1 MTAVELLIEARSRE
15 LVPGFSIR
23 RILPYAQRRNVGPF
37 VFLDH
42 MGPVDAGPRG
52 LADVR
57 PHPHIGLATVTW
69 LFSGEIVHRDSLG
82 FVQPIRPGEL
92 NWMSAGRA
100 ITHSERMPENQPVT
114 HLHGVQ
120 AWVALPRALEESE
133 PSFTHVPA
141 SEMPVI
147 EREGA
152 RLTVIAGAAYGLAAS
167 MAVPSPLFYVEA
179 RLDPGAAI
187 ALPDDYA
194 ERGAYVV
201 EGCVTGDGTEFGE
214 GSLAVF
220 EAGKPVTLKAETRAV
235 VMLLGGAPL
244 DGPRHIYWNF
254 VSSDK
259 ERIETAKQDWRAQ
272 RFPKVPGETEFI
284 PLPPD

>member
-1 MTAVELLIEARSRE
+1 MSAVELMIEARRRE
-15 LVPGFSIR
+15 IVPGFAVR
-23 RILPYAQRRNVGPF
+23 RILPYAQRRSLGPF

-42 MGPVDAGPRG
+42 MGPVDAGPHG
-52 LADVR
+52 QADVR

-100 ITHSERMPENQPVT
+100 ITHSERMPEDKPTV

-120 AWVALPRALEESE
+120 AWVALPRDQEEGE

-147 EREGA
+147 EEEGA
-152 RLTVIAGAAYGLAAS
+152 RLTLIAGSAYGRTAP
-167 MAVPSPLFYVEA
+167 MAVPSPLFYLEA
-179 RLDPGAAI
+179 KLEPGATI
-187 ALPDDYA
+187 TLPDTHA

-201 EGCVTGDGTEFGE
+201 EGCVTSDGTEFGE

-220 EAGKPVTLKAETRAV
+220 ETGKTVTLKAETRAI

-259 ERIETAKQDWRAQ
+259 ARIETAKEDWRAG